1 MNISQTKGLQT
12 NEKKGLQVIEYSQR
26 FCDRAGNEAISSILI
41 NHENGK
47 TEQVTSW
54 LSKIITIW

>member
-1 MNISQTKGLQT
+1 MNKSQTKGLQT

-26 FCDRAGNEAISSILI
+26 FCDRAGNEAISPILI

-47 TEQVTSW
+47 TVQVTSW
-54 LSKIITIW
+54 L